1 VALMASHEPIL
12 AFDRAVLDAY
22 LATRDARNRP
32 HAICLHLRMRVTPS
46 TLARVLRS
54 LQRLEAA
61 ARALHSER
69 TSV

>member
-1 VALMASHEPIL
+1 MPEPIL

-22 LATRDARNRP
+22 LATRGARYQP
-32 HAICLHLRMRVTPS
+32 DAICRQLRMRVTPA

-61 ARALHSER
+61 ARALHQEQP
-69 TSV
+69 T